1 MYKIPDKDKKVWNFY
16 TTHINS
22 IKKNV
27 FKVSSEISTKIKSKK
42 ILKNNQNFLL
52 DYNISKKL
60 NNKKF
65 NIDAILDLHGKT
77 EKKAYK
83 EVKMFINKCFSNELK
98 NLIII
103 TGKGINKKGTLKLNT
118 PNWLLNNELSKFI
131 VGFEVMPE
139 KKGGEGALFVKL
151 KNRKKYNL

>member
-1 MYKIPDKDKKVWNFY
+1 MYKIPEKDKKVWDFY
-16 TTHINS
+16 TSHLNS

-27 FKVSSEISTKIKSKK
+27 IKVSSEISLKIKSKK
-42 ILKNNQNFLL
+42 TLRNNQNFLL

-60 NNKKF
+60 SNKEFK
-65 NIDAILDLHGKT
+65 IDAILDLHGKT
-77 EKKAYK
+77 EKKAYE
-83 EVKMFINKCFSNELK
+83 EVKMFINKCFFNELK

-103 TGKGINKKGTLKLNT
+103 TGKGKSNNGILKLNT

>member
-1 MYKIPDKDKKVWNFY
+1 MYKIPEKDKKVWDFY
-16 TTHINS
+16 TSHLNS
-22 IKKNV
+22 IKKNAI
-27 FKVSSEISTKIKSKK
+27 KVSSEISLKIKSKK
-42 ILKNNQNFLL
+42 TLRNNQNFLL

-60 NNKKF
+60 SNKEFK
-65 NIDAILDLHGKT
+65 IDAILDLHGKS
-77 EKKAYK
+77 EKKAYE
-83 EVKMFINKCFSNELK
+83 EVKIFINKCFSNELK
-98 NLIII
+98 NLIIV
-103 TGKGINKKGTLKLNT
+103 TGKGKSNKGILKLNT

>member
-1 MYKIPDKDKKVWNFY
+1 MYKIPEKDKKVWNFY
-16 TTHINS
+16 TSHLNS

-27 FKVSSEISTKIKSKK
+27 IKVSSEISFKIKSKK
-42 ILKNNQNFLL
+42 TLRNNQNFLL
-52 DYNISKKL
+52 DYNISRKL
-60 NNKKF
+60 SNKEFK
-65 NIDAILDLHGKT
+65 IDAILDLHGKT
-77 EKKAYK
+77 EKKAYE
-83 EVKMFINKCFSNELK
+83 EVKMFINKCFFNELK

-103 TGKGINKKGTLKLNT
+103 TGKGKSNNGILKLNT

>member
-1 MYKIPDKDKKVWNFY
+1 MYKIPEKDKKVWNFY
-16 TTHINS
+16 TSHLNS

-27 FKVSSEISTKIKSKK
+27 IKVSSEISLKIKSKK
-42 ILKNNQNFLL
+42 TLRNNQNFLL

-60 NNKKF
+60 SNKEFK
-65 NIDAILDLHGKT
+65 IDAILDLHGKT
-77 EKKAYK
+77 EKKAYE
-83 EVKMFINKCFSNELK
+83 EVKMFINKCFFNELK

-103 TGKGINKKGTLKLNT
+103 TGKGKSNNGILKLNT